1 MSLPGSA
8 KGKEEL
14 VAQVARLRAAEFGR
28 AERQLRRLGKVRSLE
43 GTPDG

>member
-1 MSLPGSA
+1 MSLPGSV

-14 VAQVARLRAAEFGR
+14 VAQVVRLCAGEFNR